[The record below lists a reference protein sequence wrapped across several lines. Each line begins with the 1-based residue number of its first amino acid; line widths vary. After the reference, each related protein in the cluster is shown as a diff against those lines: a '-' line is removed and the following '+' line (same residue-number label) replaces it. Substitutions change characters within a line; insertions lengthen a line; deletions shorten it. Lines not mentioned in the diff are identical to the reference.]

1 MGRLLVTDSCVFIN
15 LFASGAAEE
24 IFREGS
30 WKFCVCENV
39 RKEVIRLRN
48 RQTGEIREIPLA
60 DHIDSGLL
68 ETLDPETD
76 REFELLVEVTATLGK
91 GSDGEAMCFALAAS
105 RNLPV
110 ATDDKRAVRKA
121 LPVLDD
127 LEIVDTLAIL
137 QDWAERV
144 RPSKEKL
151 REMLQNIRLWA
162 AFEPPRDHPERAW
175 WEEVFEEKIG

>member
-1 MGRLLVTDSCVFIN
+1 MHRLLVTDSCVFIN

-39 RKEVIRLRN
+39 RREVIRLRN
-48 RQTGEIREIPLA
+48 RQTGEILEIPLA
-60 DHIDSGLL
+60 EHIDSGLL
-68 ETLDPETD
+68 ETMDPETD
-76 REFELLVEVTATLGK
+76 RDFELLIEVTATLGK

-110 ATDDKRAVRKA
+110 ATDDKRAVRRVGA
-121 LPVLDD
+121 LIDD

-137 QDWAERV
+137 QDWV
-144 RPSKEKL
+144 GKIRPSSERL

-162 AFEPPRDHPERAW
+162 AFEPARDHPERAW
-175 WEEVFEEKIG
+175 WDENFE